1 MNRRTAA
8 WLVVFGGLLAIPVL
22 LFDPSRTFVTKRFL
36 TFLTFAALA
45 TALNIIFG
53 ETDQLYLFTGGLAAI
68 GAYTTALSADY
79 LGVSPWLTLVAGAIA
94 AGSLGAL
101 VSYVAARRRF
111 TVIVLAIL
119 TFAFQSIIMELL
131 VGLRDIT
138 GGSTGFRFTA
148 LQIEP
153 VQAALG
159 ISRYTVAYYA
169 LVGVFA
175 LAVGSYSWL
184 VRSKYGLAFE
194 AIRQDEIAAEATG
207 IDIVRQQAFAGFVGA
222 SLIGLVGPFY
232 AQSTGLVIPSLF
244 SFASVDV
251 LVLIVVVLGGL
262 RTTFGPLAGAAVV
275 TYLYDVLSEFGQW
288 RTVAFGLLLTF
299 LFIYFRQGILPA
311 VTSLVEEPRAV
322 WDRLRSPRR

>member
-1 MNRRTAA
+1 MNRRKAS
-8 WLVVFGGLLAIPVL
+8 WVIVFGALLVLPVL
-22 LFDPSRTFVTKRFL
+22 LFDPSRTYVTKRFL
-36 TFLTFAALA
+36 VFLTFAVLA

-79 LGVSPWLTLVAGAIA
+79 LGLSPWLTLAGGAVA
-94 AGSLGAL
+94 AGFLGAL

-119 TFAFQSIIMELL
+119 TFALQSIIMELL

-138 GGSTGFRFTA
+138 GGSTGFRFTG
-148 LQIEP
+148 LQFEP
-153 VQAALG
+153 VQEALG

-175 LAVGSYSWL
+175 VAVGVYAWL

-222 SLIGLVGPFY
+222 FLIGLVGPFY

-251 LVLIVVVLGGL
+251 LVLIIVVIGGL
-262 RTTFGPLAGAAVV
+262 RTTFGPLIGAAVIV
-275 TYLYDVLSEFGQW
+275 YIYNLLSEYGQW
-288 RTVAFGLLLTF
+288 RTVVFGILLTVLF
-299 LFIYFRQGILPA
+299 LYFRQGLVPFA
-311 VTSLVEEPRAV
+311 RSVYDRRDELRNQLMSLGR
-322 WDRLRSPRR
+322 

>member
-1 MNRRTAA
+1 MNRNRAI
-8 WLVVFGGLLAIPVL
+8 WIVVFGVLLVLPVL
-22 LFDPSRTFVTKRFL
+22 LFDPSRTYVTKRFL
-36 TFLTFAALA
+36 FFLTFAVLA

-79 LGVSPWLTLVAGAIA
+79 LGVSPWLTLVGGAIA
-94 AGSLGAL
+94 AGVIGAL

-138 GGSTGFRFTA
+138 RGSTGFRFTA
-148 LQIEP
+148 LQVEAL
-153 VQAALG
+153 QESLG
-159 ISRYTVAYYA
+159 ITRYTLTYYA
-169 LVGVFA
+169 LVVVFA
-175 LAVGSYSWL
+175 IAVGGYAWL

-207 IDIVRQQAFAGFVGA
+207 IDIVKQQAFAGFVGA
-222 SLIGLVGPFY
+222 FLMGLVGPFY
-232 AQSTGLVIPSLF
+232 AQATGLVIPSLF

-251 LVLIVVVLGGL
+251 LVLIIVVLGGL
-262 RTTFGPLAGAAVV
+262 RTTWGPLVGAGIVV
-275 TYLYDVLSEFGQW
+275 YVYDFLSEFGQW
-288 RTVAFGLLLTF
+288 RTVGFGLLLTF
-299 LFIYFRQGILPA
+299 LFLYFRQGVLPFA
-311 VTSLVEEPRAV
+311 TALVDGRGDAWE
-322 WDRLRSPRR
+322 RLRSIRP